1 MTDRDAHAPAAVRV
15 LVVGGLLV
23 GGLSAAAV
31 ALVVLGASAGAA
43 AGAVVA
49 IVLALATLT
58 LAARAWGVSL
68 VLEGDELVVRN
79 PIRRTRFGAGEV
91 AELRADR
98 YAGRLGKPGSQV
110 AVVGGDG
117 RSVRSVASLAAPFS
131 GHERAELFLALRR
144 WSAAHEVT
152 DGLPH
157 REYGDDRTRRLLLEG
172 DEEVEVQ
179 AWVRR
184 TDSRGWGGWEPGTL
198 SLPDLPAGRS
208 ARWTPDV
215 PTRSAPA
222 VTGGGA
228 KRGRTV
234 QLRDAEKVVVRPARF
249 TEEQFFGPGTSFIVI
264 TTLRRTVEVALRPD
278 EAEPAL
284 ARLRAIDSI
293 PAPTKEQ
300 AG

>member
-1 MTDRDAHAPAAVRV
+1 MADRNAHAPAAVRV
-15 LVVGGLLV
+15 LVVAGLLASGLLV
-23 GGLSAAAV
+23 ATALLVGLG
-31 ALVVLGASAGAA
+31 ALVGPGAGAGAA
-43 AGAVVA
+43 
-49 IVLALATLT
+49 IVLVLATLALAV
-58 LAARAWGVSL
+58 RAWGVSL
-68 VLEGDELVVRN
+68 VLDGDELVVRN

-91 AELRADR
+91 AEIRADR
-98 YAGRLGKPGSQV
+98 WAGRLGKPGSQV
-110 AVVGGDG
+110 AVVGDDG

-144 WSAAHEVT
+144 WSVAHQVT

-157 REYGDDRTRRLLLEG
+157 REYGDNRTRREMLEG

-184 TDSRGWGGWEPGTL
+184 TDSRGWDGWESGTL

-215 PTRSAPA
+215 AAGSASA
-222 VTGGGA
+222 VTGGA
-228 KRGRTV
+228 KRSRTV

-249 TEEQFFGPGTSFIVI
+249 TEEQFFGSGTSFLVI

-278 EAEPAL
+278 EAEPVL
-284 ARLRAIDSI
+284 TRLRAIDGI
-293 PAPTKEQ
+293 PVPTEEQ